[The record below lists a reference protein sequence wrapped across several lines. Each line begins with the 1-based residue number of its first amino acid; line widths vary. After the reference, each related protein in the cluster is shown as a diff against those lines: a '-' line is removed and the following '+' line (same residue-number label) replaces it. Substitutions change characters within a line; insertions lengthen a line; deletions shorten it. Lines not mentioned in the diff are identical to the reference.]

1 MVPSMA
7 RLAHARLAPSHSCA
21 FHLPSSVGGGWSDES
36 GDDDDYSSSSSSSS
50 GVNVGAALALA
61 SLDLVEMPIG
71 ATIMP
76 GWYDGSLASMVAINN
91 EECSICLEPLIT
103 GHPVAQEPVGVGP
116 NAWVVACMNRHAFHR
131 RCITTAS
138 THSKACPM
146 CRAPLL
152 LGDAAPAQP
161 PQPPLNETLAAIQL
175 AKDAAAAIQLAKDA
189 QAAAIQLAKDAQAA
203 AIQLAKDAPTPAE
216 ARAADQKAQEP
227 LEEERAVRKASTRA
241 KREARRKT
249 RPSRPELAR
258 RAARAKKQREE
269 EEELE
274 ETLLWDVWH
283 ARRMIAC
290 EGG

>member
-189 QAAAIQLAKDAQAA
+189 
-203 AIQLAKDAPTPAE
+203 PTPAE